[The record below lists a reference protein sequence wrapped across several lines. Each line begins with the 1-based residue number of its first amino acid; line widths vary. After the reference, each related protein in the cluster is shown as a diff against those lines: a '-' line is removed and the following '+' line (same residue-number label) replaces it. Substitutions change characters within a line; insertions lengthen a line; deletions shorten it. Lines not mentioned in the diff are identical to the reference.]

1 MSSDL
6 EGGISNR
13 QLIKDRKALVGA
25 LFSAGDKTGALAL
38 MRGKITTEQA
48 LERLR

>member
-1 MSSDL
+1 MSSEL
-6 EGGISNR
+6 EGGVSNR

-25 LFSAGDKTGALAL
+25 LFSAGDKAAALAL
-38 MRGKITTEQA
+38 IRGKITHEQA

>member
-1 MSSDL
+1 MINTLD
-6 EGGISNR
+6 GGVSNR
-13 QLIKDRKALVGA
+13 QLGKDRKALVGA

-38 MRGKITTEQA
+38 IRGKITTEQA